1 MTNDLE
7 LTRVFFFFF
16 IPTHIQN
23 SVFFG
28 PCVACPM
35 MLLASFGL
43 GYAEDEIPAL
53 IRLGMNF
60 SYLRHGVEALVM
72 AVYGNGRARL
82 ECPPTEEYCE
92 LRDPSAL
99 FKTVGMSES
108 TYWGSLSALCAMFLA
123 FKVASYVMLRHRLS
137 AKPSLLLKLGFVGR
151 FIKANFN
158 LPR

>member
-1 MTNDLE
+1 MTKIAN
-7 LTRVFFFFF
+7 RGHPCPVF
-16 IPTHIQN
+16 QN

-35 MLLASFGL
+35 ILLASFGL
-43 GYAEDEIPAL
+43 GYEEHEIPAI

-72 AVYGNGRARL
+72 AVYGEGRGLL
-82 ECPPTEEYCE
+82 ECPDTMDYCE
-92 LRDPSAL
+92 IRDPSVL
-99 FKTVGMSES
+99 FKTVGMSNV
-108 TYWGSLSALCAMFLA
+108 TYWGSMSALFGMFLA
-123 FKVASYVMLRHRLS
+123 FKVTSYVLLRRRLS
-137 AKPSLLLKLGFVGR
+137 TKPSLLLKLGFVGR